1 MFDLR
6 SFRSV
11 ALVGAALTVLCT
23 AAQAQDIGY
32 LPADYSAK
40 GMPISS
46 FRLFPTLDLMAYWD
60 DNVFKTDTGAIDSP
74 YFIERPELKFES
86 QWGRHEL
93 DVYGGSELYQYTS
106 TESENITNW
115 NGGARGRIDVY
126 NGIDITGDASY
137 QVLHEPRT
145 DPNLSNAGGFAIHPT
160 RYHRT
165 KADAALNY
173 HPYHFS
179 FSVGGSFE
187 HLDYTPT
194 TILIS
199 FPPAVVGPSDNH
211 DRDRVE
217 YDGFAKA
224 GYEFSPGYAVFVNA
238 QYDMRHFALEDSAA
252 GTACFTGGPTI
263 CDRDG
268 ILRGQHGFS
277 VDAGVDAEVTSLIV
291 GRIYAGYLEQHFHK
305 QLVGPLSHPNLPD
318 VTGFDFGAALTWTPD
333 PLWTVKLEAAHI
345 VNDTTLNASSEDDQK
360 VNLNVDW
367 LIREWLVVQGR
378 IGYTDA
384 NFPHHLD
391 GSNNPSARRDT
402 YINAGVG
409 LKYIMN
415 EWMALRLGYDFEHRD
430 SNSVPILGKLQSFDD
445 NQVSLG
451 LLLQE

>member
-1 MFDLR
+1 MFSLR
-6 SFRSV
+6 SFRSI
-11 ALVGAALTVLCT
+11 ALAGATLTVLC
-23 AAQAQDIGY
+23 ASAQAQDIGY
-32 LPADYSAK
+32 VPEDYAPK

-60 DNVFKTDTGAIDSP
+60 DNVFKTQTGTIDSP
-74 YFIERPELKFES
+74 YFVERPELRFES

-93 DVYGGSELYQYTS
+93 DVYGGSELYEYTS

-115 NGGARGRIDVY
+115 NGGAKGRFDVY

-145 DPNLSNAGGFAIHPT
+145 DPNLANFPGFAIHPT

-165 KADAALNY
+165 KADAAINY

-179 FSVGGSFE
+179 FSVGGAYE
-187 HLDYTPT
+187 HLDYNPTSITP
-194 TILIS
+194 
-199 FPPAVVGPSDNH
+199 FPTFATNR

-238 QYDMRHFALEDSAA
+238 QYDMRHFSLEDNPDPIDFPTPCAPFPT
-252 GTACFTGGPTI
+252 GT

-268 ILRGQHGFS
+268 IIRGQHGFS
-277 VDAGVDAEVTSLIV
+277 VDAGVDAEVTHLIV

-305 QLVGPLSHPNLPD
+305 QTSHAALPD

-333 PLWTVKLEAAHI
+333 PLWVVKLEAAHI

-367 LIREWLVVQGR
+367 LVREWLVVQGR
-378 IGYTDA
+378 IGYLDA
-384 NFPHHLD
+384 NFPHHLN
-391 GSNNPSARRDT
+391 GIIPQPRRDQ
-402 YINAGVG
+402 YIDAGVG

-415 EWMALRLGYDFEHRD
+415 EWMALRVGYDFEHRD
-430 SNSVPILGKLQSFDD
+430 SNGIVLGLQNQSFDD